1 MNSIQNVLVGLQPPL
16 VWKHFYEISRIPRCS
31 GYEEKIREY
40 VIEVARLNDLVAKV
54 DNGGNLAV
62 TRPAAP
68 GFADTPGV
76 ILQAHLD
83 MVCEKDEDIVFDF
96 SAQPL
101 QLKIDGD
108 WLKAEGTTLGADNG
122 IGVAIALAVL
132 EDRELELPQ
141 VEALFTVSEEIGLL
155 GAKAL
160 APDLVRGQILINLD
174 TENVDTFYIGCAGG
188 CDTFIEIPM
197 ETEMIPAG
205 FRPIRIVIQGLAGGH
220 SGVEIHQGRANAV
233 KLMGRLLNAAAA
245 ATDIRLAWINAGKS
259 VNVIPRRAEALA
271 LVCST
276 ALPALKKLLSE
287 LRAVFQAEVTRRD
300 NGLDIQIIEEAP
312 VDKTTVMTQACQQR
326 IIRLLLALPYG
337 PTQLDQTVPGL
348 VKTSTNPAAVT
359 TEPEQVV
366 IATKQ
371 RGSDDTEMLALSRSI
386 EAIGLL
392 AGAKVRQSGHYTGWK
407 PDTESP
413 LLQLAKKVFEQING
427 RPPAVESIHAGL
439 ECGILGEKLPGLKM
453 LSVGATIHNAHSP
466 QEKMSLSSVGRLWS
480 FLVALLKA
488 LSKDMET
495 KCGKDHQCA

>member
-1 MNSIQNVLVGLQPPL
+1 MNSIRNVLVGLQPPL

-31 GYEEKIREY
+31 GHEEKIREY
-40 VIEVARLNDLVAKV
+40 IIDVARSNDLAAKV
-54 DNGGNLAV
+54 DEGGNLAV

-68 GFADTPGV
+68 EFGDAPGV

-83 MVCEKDEDIVFDF
+83 MVCEKDEDFDFDF
-96 SAQPL
+96 STQPL
-101 QLKIDGD
+101 QLKIEGD
-108 WLKAEGTTLGADNG
+108 WLKTDGTTLGADNG
-122 IGVAIALAVL
+122 IGVAIALAAL
-132 EDRELELPQ
+132 EDRDLELTQ
-141 VEALFTVSEEIGLL
+141 LEALFTVSEEIGLL
-155 GAKAL
+155 GAKVL

-197 ETEMIPAG
+197 ETEVSPAG
-205 FRPIRIVIQGLAGGH
+205 LSPIRIVIRGLAGGH
-220 SGVEIHQGRANAV
+220 SGVEIHQGRANAL
-233 KLMGRLLNAAAA
+233 KLMGRLLDAAAA
-245 ATDIRLAWINAGKS
+245 ATDLRLAWVSAGKS

-271 LVCST
+271 LVPP
-276 ALPALKKLLSE
+276 AGLPVLKKLVYE
-287 LRAVFQAEVTRRD
+287 LQAVFQAEVTRRD
-300 NGLDIQIIEEAP
+300 NGLDIHIIEEAP
-312 VDKTTVMTQACQQR
+312 VDKKTVMTQSCKER

-359 TEPEQVV
+359 TGPGEVV

-371 RGSDDTEMLALSRSI
+371 RGSDETEMMALSRSI

-392 AGAKVRQSGHYTGWK
+392 AGANVRQSGHYTGWK

-413 LLQLAKKVFEQING
+413 LLQLAKEVFEQING
-427 RPPAVESIHAGL
+427 RPPEVESIHAGL
-439 ECGILGEKLPGLKM
+439 ECGLLGEKLPGLKM

-466 QEKMSLSSVGRLWS
+466 QEKMSLSSVGRLWT

-495 KCGKDHQCA
+495 KC